1 MKITLIAHTP
11 NPTKVVATA
20 AWICTHA
27 DFLVAENVDKYLGV
41 QIVQYLNRNTSDTYF
56 SLVEDNYKL
65 YVPEY

>member
-1 MKITLIAHTP
+1 MKIVGTDNYNRDSI
-11 NPTKVVATA
+11 
-20 AWICTHA
+20 A

>member
-1 MKITLIAHTP
+1 MKIVGTYNRESI
-11 NPTKVVATA
+11 
-20 AWICTHA
+20 A